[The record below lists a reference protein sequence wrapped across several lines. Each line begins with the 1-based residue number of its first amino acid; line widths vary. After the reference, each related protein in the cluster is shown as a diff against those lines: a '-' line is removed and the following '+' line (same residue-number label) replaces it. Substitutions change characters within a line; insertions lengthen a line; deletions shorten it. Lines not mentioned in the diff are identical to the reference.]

1 MSELVMAPD
10 GAVAMLEG
18 LLARG
23 AASRLHYLSASNVT
37 LAVLVLASPCGEIV
51 DEQLVLAQADPLGD
65 LILATG
71 FAVSAVWYSYENKL
85 LCSGAVTDEAG
96 TGPFK
101 VPGLT
106 GTRLLAGGRLKLGTT
121 ALS

>member
-71 FAVSAVWYSYENKL
+71 FAVSAVWSSDENTL
-85 LCSGAVTDEAG
+85 RGSGALTDEAG
-96 TGPFK
+96 
-101 VPGLT
+101 
-106 GTRLLAGGRLKLGTT
+106 RLAGVVQPKTVFSVLAAGRTP
-121 ALS
+121 A